1 MIEVLYLILVIVLS
15 AILTFYR
22 VIKGPSL
29 PDKIVAMNSI
39 GVMFLLVLVLLSYF
53 FDRKM
58 IMDVALVYG
67 VLLFIVVLI
76 MTKYFRQPEKGGA
89 GD

>member
-1 MIEVLYLILVIVLS
+1 MLYLILAIVLS

-29 PDKIVAMNSI
+29 PDRLIAMNSI
-39 GVMFLLVLVLLSYF
+39 GVMFLFVLVLLSYYF
-53 FDRKM
+53 ERKVF
-58 IMDVALVYG
+58 IDVALVYG
-67 VLLFIVVLI
+67 VLLFFNVLI
-76 MTKYFRQPEKGGA
+76 MAKYLRIPWKGGV